1 MINIGVLG
9 CASFAE
15 RFVIPN
21 ILELPE
27 YFNLVGIASRSY
39 DKAVKCASKYRTNAF
54 SPYDSILN
62 VSEIDAVYIPLPNAL
77 HEEWIQKALERGLH
91 VIVEKPLATNVKAVR
106 HLNDYAKSRSLV
118 LLETF
123 QFRFHSQL
131 SWILDRL
138 QEGIIGD
145 LRCIRSSFGFPPFPD
160 KGNIRYRKELGGG
173 SLLDA
178 GVYPIKISQIF
189 LGLDV
194 AVQSACFHV
203 DDQTGVD
210 TWGGGFIK
218 QKHGDLFSEIA
229 FGFEN
234 HYQCSLD
241 LWGSEGRLYTNR
253 IFTAP
258 PGFKPEITLEQSG
271 LTKVICLPED
281 NHFRNM
287 LIHFHHLIE
296 TRDDKH
302 FQENINQAILID
314 EFIRQSNKL
323 EAT

>member
-1 MINIGVLG
+1 MVNIGVLG
-9 CASFAE
+9 CSSFAE
-15 RFVIPN
+15 RFVLPN

-27 YFNLVGIASRSY
+27 YFKLVGIASRSH
-39 DKAVKCASKYRTNAF
+39 DKASQCAFKYHTTAY
-54 SPYDSILN
+54 SPYESILDI
-62 VSEIDAVYIPLPNAL
+62 SGIDAIYIPLPNSL
-77 HEEWIQKALERGLH
+77 HEEWIQKALNRGLH
-91 VIVEKPLATNVKAVR
+91 VLVEKPLATNAEAVR
-106 HLNDYAKSRSLV
+106 ALNDFAKSRSLV

-131 SWILDRL
+131 NWIMDKL

-160 KGNIRYRKELGGG
+160 PSNIRYCKELGGG

-189 LGLDV
+189 LGN
-194 AVQSACFHV
+194 AVSVTSACLHV
-203 DDQTGVD
+203 DAKKGVD
-210 TWGGGFIK
+210 TWGGGFLK

-258 PGFKPEITLEQSG
+258 PGFKPEVTIEQGS
-271 LTKVICLPED
+271 KKDIISLPED
-281 NHFRNM
+281 NHFKNM
-287 LIHFHHLIE
+287 LMNFYHQIE
-296 TRDDKH
+296 TKGDTH
-302 FQENINQAILID
+302 YQQNIDQAVLID
-314 EFIRQSNKL
+314 EFLRLSNR
-323 EAT
+323 